1 MLKVYVL
8 SGNQLSNS
16 LSHSH
21 AASRR
26 FLENIIRDAVTYTE
40 HAYAAADSKP
50 VHAFSAQLTR
60 AHLSHSSLFSLRRRK
75 TVYTSDIVMALRRQG
90 RTLCTMRTATR
101 TLASKL

>member
-16 LSHSH
+16 LSH
-21 AASRR
+21 ARLASRR
-26 FLENIIRDAVTYTE
+26 FLENVIRDAVTYTE

-60 AHLSHSSLFSLRRRK
+60 AHLAFLSLLSQAPQ
-75 TVYTSDIVMALRRQG
+75 DG
-90 RTLCTMRTATR
+90 LCV
-101 TLASKL
+101 